1 MDKTP
6 NIGQAQIQ
14 ISVVIPVYNAI
25 STLDRCLKGVISSD
39 CENYELIVVDDGST
53 DGSREVAKSYTD
65 LVLESTTKQL
75 GPAQARNRGAE
86 MAKGEILFFIDAD
99 VVIKP
104 DSLSTVEH
112 TFNDHPEYDA
122 VFGSYDEN
130 PGSGDFLSQYKNLFH
145 HFVHQQSSE
154 EGDTFWSGC
163 GAIRRDVFLDMGGF
177 DVERYPRPS
186 IEDIELGYRLRADG
200 RKIFVNKDL
209 QVKHLKRW
217 TFTGLLRTDIVD
229 RAIPW
234 TLLILRER
242 NLPNDLNLK
251 TSQRLSSLLVVFLIL
266 YLSFIAIFNQMWL
279 MPLLLLLVVI
289 LLVSWQ
295 GNKGSKLLEMDWRIE
310 SLSYIL
316 ILSIIALSYIQDIPL
331 MIIPMVILGLI
342 ILIARMIPHENGA
355 WRLIIGTLITLSFVI
370 GFGILFNNYSIL
382 YIAPVFII
390 ILLILS
396 LNFKFYEFFVKKR
409 GVSFALAAMPFHFL
423 YYLYSLIAFV
433 IGGGIHFWN
442 NTMKFRPAIGF
453 K

>member
-316 ILSIIALSYIQDIPL
+316 ILSIIALSYFQDIPL
-331 MIIPMVILGLI
+331 MIIPMVILVLI